1 MKQLNFFS
9 LPEHLSR
16 LSSSGDPLEAL
27 SSCVDFEIFRRILD
41 KGLRYSDRSRG
52 GRPPYDPVMM
62 FKVLVLA
69 AQNNVS
75 DEKMEFLIRDRLSW
89 MRFLGL
95 ELGDP
100 TPDANTIRVFRERL
114 IRNKALPKLFK
125 RFDFALS
132 QAGYLPR
139 GGQIVDATL
148 ISAPRQ
154 HLKDTEKAAIKE
166 GSEAKDIWP
175 EEPNKAVQ
183 KDVDARWTVIFKQGQ
198 KGDRNIGIP
207 LYGYKSH
214 VAIDRASRFIRAC
227 VVTSA
232 ACHDGGLLPEVVTK
246 DNTSAEVWADKA
258 YRSVENE
265 AFLQQNG
272 LVSRIHR
279 KKPRGKTM
287 PKHIARG
294 NGTRSKV
301 RCVVEHVFAEQKHRM
316 SLSIRTIGI
325 KRAEAKITLAN
336 IAFNMKRF
344 VFLQGRKATG

>member
-9 LPEHLSR
+9 FPEHLSR

-132 QAGYLPR
+132 QAGYLPLS
-139 GGQIVDATL
+139 L
-148 ISAPRQ
+148 IHISEPTRLGMRSYAVFC
-154 HLKDTEKAAIKE
+154 LKKNTI
-166 GSEAKDIWP
+166 IWVP
-175 EEPNKAVQ
+175 PFTY
-183 KDVDARWTVIFKQGQ
+183 D
-198 KGDRNIGIP
+198 
-207 LYGYKSH
+207 
-214 VAIDRASRFIRAC
+214 
-227 VVTSA
+227 
-232 ACHDGGLLPEVVTK
+232 
-246 DNTSAEVWADKA
+246 
-258 YRSVENE
+258 
-265 AFLQQNG
+265 
-272 LVSRIHR
+272 LV
-279 KKPRGKTM
+279 
-287 PKHIARG
+287 
-294 NGTRSKV
+294 
-301 RCVVEHVFAEQKHRM
+301 
-316 SLSIRTIGI
+316 
-325 KRAEAKITLAN
+325 
-336 IAFNMKRF
+336 
-344 VFLQGRKATG
+344 VFLSEL